1 MKMVKNSVTGFSFDV
16 FIDTDDVIKTFT
28 AADYMYEGR
37 V

>member
-1 MKMVKNSVTGFSFDV
+1 MIKNSVTGFSFDV
-16 FIDTDDVIKTFT
+16 FIDTEAVINTFT